1 MFRAGA
7 TRAVVLFGPWAF
19 KLARG
24 KRGVQC
30 NRHEADLFLRNKA
43 KAHRRSMLCCVLW
56 CSWPAVV
63 LIMRRAATPITGAQ
77 LQALKAA
84 AWSKWDYLG
93 PGDDECPFEWK
104 LDDWGTL
111 NGRLIAVDY
120 AATARDQFPRLRE

>member
-63 LIMRRAATPITGAQ
+63 LIMRRAATPITGAHEGGS
-77 LQALKAA
+77 L
-84 AWSKWDYLG
+84 
-93 PGDDECPFEWK
+93 
-104 LDDWGTL
+104 
-111 NGRLIAVDY
+111 V
-120 AATARDQFPRLRE
+120 